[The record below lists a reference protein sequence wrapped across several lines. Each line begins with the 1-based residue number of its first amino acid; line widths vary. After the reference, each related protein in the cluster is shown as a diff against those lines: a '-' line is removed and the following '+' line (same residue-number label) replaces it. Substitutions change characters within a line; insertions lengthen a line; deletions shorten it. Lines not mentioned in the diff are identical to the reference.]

1 VEIIFEALQKWK
13 LGFQRIL
20 KFMLFSFLIQPDFWG
35 RISLLLLVRVE
46 MIDFW
51 KDSF

>member
-1 VEIIFEALQKWK
+1 MEARFPKNSQIHAIF
-13 LGFQRIL
+13 
-20 KFMLFSFLIQPDFWG
+20 FLIQPDFWG